1 MEDKLKIKIDWP
13 GVISAGLFAV
23 FLIGF
28 AGFKI
33 GELVFA

>member
-1 MEDKLKIKIDWP
+1 MKIKIDWP
-13 GVISAGLFAV
+13 GVISASLFGI